1 VERIPELATAAE
13 TNLAAQG
20 VGNASVVVGDG
31 SEGLPDVAPFDAI
44 VVAAAHPR
52 VPPPL
57 ADQLAE
63 GGRLVQPIGRAG
75 MSTSRSSDAPPA
87 PSSCAFARWSPRG
100 SSRSTA
106 ATASA
111 RPPRSDP
118 LSQLRSSSRSSIP
131 ARQTARERVVRLPV
145 HPRPSGGLGLARRE
159 GVAGSTSAAAT
170 RGEARWRHCR
180 GHRSDRRQ
188 VQPTPAVARRV
199 FGRRGFCC
207 VSSLVNGSWFAA
219 NTAVRT
225 GRGAPAAWAATCSP
239 ARPSRWASSQPV
251 GTSPRRRARQLRC
264 GTGPSRLP
272 AVTSRT
278 RTSAW
283 SGLGPVRLGVRTWL
297 CAGSH
302 RVPVSPRVWGHQW
315 GRCGKPVVGA
325 G

>member
-1 VERIPELATAAE
+1 VTRSASCGRRVARRYPPGRLPA
-13 TNLAAQG
+13 
-20 VGNASVVVGDG
+20 NALSVCRSTPG
-31 SEGLPDVAPFDAI
+31 
-44 VVAAAHPR
+44 R
-52 VPPPL
+52 
-57 ADQLAE
+57 AE
-63 GGRLVQPIGRAG
+63 GSV
-75 MSTSRSSDAPPA
+75 
-87 PSSCAFARWSPRG
+87 
-100 SSRSTA
+100 
-106 ATASA
+106 
-111 RPPRSDP
+111 
-118 LSQLRSSSRSSIP
+118 
-131 ARQTARERVVRLPV
+131 
-145 HPRPSGGLGLARRE
+145 LARRE
-159 GVAGSTSAAAT
+159 GVAGSTTAAAT

-199 FGRRGFCC
+199 FGRRGLCC
-207 VSSLVNGSWFAA
+207 VSSLVNGSSFAA

-225 GRGAPAAWAATCSP
+225 GRGAPAAWAATCSR

-264 GTGPSRLP
+264 GTGRSRLP

-315 GRCGKPVVGA
+315 GRCGKPVATACAPTKPRAAKAPRLQGFHDA
-325 G
+325 PKRTRTSTRLSRTRPSTW